1 MKKHIGA
8 IKRISYNSS
17 ISIISFLIF
26 LLSLSTI
33 SYGQRNYLFENIS
46 IPEGLSNSTVNYI
59 FQDSYGFLWI
69 STADGLNR
77 YDGNNIK
84 VFKNDPNDSTT
95 IPTNDCYA
103 IAEDGD
109 GFIWVGVSNN
119 SIAKYDPKN
128 ETFQSYHIET
138 AGVNITSIFYS
149 ALYDSKEN
157 LWFGTTNNGLQ
168 KFNKSKNKFEQVHL
182 DVSNKNSQ
190 WGNIFSIKE
199 LKNGNILVADYANG
213 IKIYNDKLNLFQ
225 PYYLKANFSP
235 IETQNIYEDNSGN
248 IWFGGKDQLIKYS
261 PSFYTTDNFDVFS
274 LFKNP
279 TNYDVVTGIVQD
291 YEGYLWVGI
300 YSQGLYRI
308 DINKK
313 NILKIDYGSANSD
326 IIGRIIIQQMIKDKY
341 GVVWIATYGN
351 GLTKFDPLREPFNF
365 YKFINNDAAGSNTN
379 FSTVIAGLHQ
389 SKEITVGTSEKGL
402 FTYDLENHKSDNL
415 NLKIDKSNSLGGKIN
430 IQGLAIDNGGNKWFA
445 YNNLGLHKI
454 DKNNLLS
461 TIKSPYENITTL
473 YFINSI
479 KIDLPGNIWTASRQG
494 FEKYNPS
501 QNQFALLPTIMNKPM
516 SEDLKHKIYKIA
528 ELNKPIASILK
539 VGEASNLEK
548 KFSLNHDQKV
558 LVICV
563 GEGQMDVNSEP
574 TDAGSLL
581 NAGGKTIWSM
591 DDLFKTFNDGGGFKN
606 RIALGCL
613 NLKKGDYK
621 ITYATDVGHSYG
633 NWNVIPPPDSLW
645 YGIQVLSLNDS
656 DYKIITQMN
665 EKEINSDKFM
675 PMEIGTNIEFSK
687 RFYNVLWLGSTISGF
702 FKYDLSTGNF
712 KQYNYNSKNVSSL
725 NNYINCIY
733 EDSEGIV
740 WVATANSLLRFD
752 PTTEK
757 IDKYDQKDGLPS
769 NQINSI
775 IEDFDGNLWIN
786 TSSGLSKLNK
796 KDQKSKWNFVNFDAQ
811 DGLQGFTASKA
822 SWISQDGQIFLGG
835 IDGFTYFY
843 PGKINEVKPDI
854 IIEDIKISDVS
865 LISDSAAVK
874 LQKSIMKSDEL
885 DLSYTQNNI
894 SFEFASIHFSRPGKN
909 KVMYKLEGFNN
920 QWISTDRNFVSYT
933 NLAPGEYTFMVK
945 GSNGDG
951 IWNDQGKS
959 IRIIINPPWWRTTF
973 AYIGY
978 FFFFVGIIFG
988 IDRIQRRR
996 IVNKERNA
1004 AAIKEANLRA
1014 QLAETENERKTK
1026 ELEEAR
1032 QLQLSMLP
1040 KQLPQLPHL
1049 DIAVYM
1055 KTATEVGGDY
1065 YDFNV
1070 GMDGTLTVVLGD
1082 ATGHG
1087 MRAGTM
1093 VTSAKSLFNS
1103 YAANPDILF
1112 TFREMTRCIKQMQ
1125 FQSLAMSMSMLKIQ
1139 NNKLLMSSAGMPP
1152 VYIYRSKHRIIEEHL
1167 IEGMPLGTLD
1177 NFPYELK
1184 EMELFTGD
1192 TILMMSD
1199 GFPEL
1204 QNDLNEILG
1213 YKRARNSFEEIAE
1226 KDPERI
1232 ITYLKD
1238 IGSRW
1243 VNDKEPDD
1251 DVTFVVL
1258 KIK

>member
-1 MKKHIGA
+1 MFRTKKFYQ
-8 IKRISYNSS
+8 SPSW
-17 ISIISFLIF
+17 IISVLI
-26 LLSLSTI
+26 LLFAVSSL

-59 FQDSYGFLWI
+59 FQDSNGFLWI

-95 IPTNDCYA
+95 IPTNDSYA

-149 ALYDSKEN
+149 ALYDSKGN

-182 DVSNKNSQ
+182 DISNKNSQ

-235 IETQNIYEDNSGN
+235 IEIQNIYEDNSGN

-326 IIGRIIIQQMIKDKY
+326 INGRIIIQQMIKDKY

-365 YKFINNDAAGSNTN
+365 YKFITNDASGSNTN

-402 FTYDLENHKSDNL
+402 FTYDLESHKSDNL

-430 IQGLAIDNGGNKWFA
+430 IQALAIDNGGNKWFA
-445 YNNLGLHKI
+445 YNNLGLNKI

-461 TIKSPYENITTL
+461 TIKSPHQNKTTS
-473 YFINSI
+473 YYINSI
-479 KIDLPGNIWTASRQG
+479 KIDLLNNVWMASRQG
-494 FEKYNPS
+494 FEKYNPA
-501 QNQFALLPTIMNKPM
+501 QNQYTLLPTIMNKPM
-516 SEDLKHKIYKIA
+516 SEELKQKIHKISGSSD
-528 ELNKPIASILK
+528 PIASILK
-539 VGEASNLEK
+539 VGEASNLAK
-548 KFSLNHDQKV
+548 TFSLSHDQKV
-558 LVICV
+558 LLICV
-563 GEGQMDVNSEP
+563 GEGQMDVNSDI

-581 NAGGKTIWSM
+581 NEDGKTIWSM
-591 DDLFKTFNDGGGFKN
+591 NDLYKTFNDGGGFKN

-633 NWNVIPPPDSLW
+633 NWNVIPPQDSLW

-656 DYKIITQMN
+656 DYKIINQMN
-665 EKEINSDKFM
+665 EEEINSDKFM
-675 PMEIGTNIEFSK
+675 PMEIGTTIEFSK
-687 RFYNVLWLGSTISGF
+687 KFYNVLWLGSTISGF
-702 FKYDLSTGNF
+702 FKYDLATGNF

-725 NNYINCIY
+725 NNYINCIF

-740 WVATANSLLRFD
+740 WIATANSLLRFD
-752 PTTEK
+752 PATEK

-775 IEDFDGNLWIN
+775 IEDLDGNLWIN

-843 PGKINEVKPDI
+843 PGKINEVKPNI
-854 IIEDIKISDVS
+854 IIKDIKISDVS

-874 LQKSIMKSDEL
+874 LQKSIMKTEEL
-885 DLSYTQNNI
+885 DFSYTQNNI
-894 SFEFASIHFSRPGKN
+894 SFEFASIHFSRPAKN
-909 KVMYKLEGFNN
+909 KLMYKLEGFNN

-933 NLAPGEYTFMVK
+933 NLSPGEYTFMVK

-1040 KQLPQLPHL
+1040 KELPQLPNL

-1070 GMDGTLTVVLGD
+1070 AMDGTLTVVLGD

-1103 YAANPDILF
+1103 YAENPDILF
-1112 TFREMTRCIKQMQ
+1112 TFREMTRCIKKMQ
-1125 FQSLAMSMSMLKIQ
+1125 FLSLAMSMTMLKIK
-1139 NNKLLMSSAGMPP
+1139 NNILLMSAAGMPP
-1152 VYIYRSKHRIIEEHL
+1152 VYLYKSKHRIIEEHL
-1167 IEGMPLGTLD
+1167 MEGMPLGTMD

-1184 EMELFTGD
+1184 EVELIKGD
-1192 TILMMSD
+1192 TLLLMSD

-1204 QNDLNEILG
+1204 QNEHNEMFE
-1213 YKRARNSFEEIAE
+1213 YKRARNSFEEVAE
-1226 KDPERI
+1226 KAPEKI
-1232 ITYLKD
+1232 IEYLKNE
-1238 IGSRW
+1238 GNRW
-1243 VNDKEPDD
+1243 SNDKDLED
-1251 DVTFVVL
+1251 DVTFVV
-1258 KIK
+1258 IKVK

>member
-1 MKKHIGA
+1 MRLLRNVSKLI
-8 IKRISYNSS
+8 INRILLL
-17 ISIISFLIF
+17 IFFLI
-26 LLSLSTI
+26 LSFT

-46 IPEGLSNSTVNYI
+46 VPEGLSNSTVNFI
-59 FQDSYGFLWI
+59 FQDSNGFLWV

-103 IAEDGD
+103 IAEDAD
-109 GFIWVGVSNN
+109 GFIWVGVSENI
-119 SIAKYDPKN
+119 IAKYDPKN

-138 AGVNITSIFYS
+138 AGVTNISVFYS
-149 ALYDSKEN
+149 ALLDSKGN
-157 LWFGTTNNGLQ
+157 LWFGSTNHGIQ

-182 DVSNKNSQ
+182 DVSNKNAQ
-190 WGNIFSIKE
+190 WGNIYSITE
-199 LKNGNILVADYANG
+199 LKNGNILVADYGNG
-213 IKIYNDKLNLFQ
+213 LKIYNEKLNLFQ

-235 IETQNIYEDNSGN
+235 NEIQVIYEDLSGN
-248 IWFGGKDQLIKYS
+248 IWLGGRDQLIKFS
-261 PSFYTTDNFDVFS
+261 PSYYTTEDYNLFS
-274 LFKNP
+274 LIKNP
-279 TNYDVVTGIVQD
+279 TNYDNVTGIVQD
-291 YEGYLWVGI
+291 YEGYLWVGV

-308 DINKK
+308 DPNTK
-313 NILKIDYGSANSD
+313 NIQKFEYNIYELNIF
-326 IIGRIIIQQMIKDKY
+326 GRNVISNIYKDKY
-341 GVVWIATYGN
+341 GVIWIGLYGK
-351 GLTKFDPLREPFNF
+351 GVTKFDPLREPFNF
-365 YKFINNDAAGSNTN
+365 YKFVTKDIANSNAN

-402 FTYDLENHKSDNL
+402 FTYDLENHNSDNL
-415 NLKIDKSNSLGGKIN
+415 ILKIDNSNVSDGSIN
-430 IQGLAIDNGGNKWFA
+430 IQGLAIDNAGNKWFA
-445 YNNLGLHKI
+445 YNNLGLHKL

-461 TIKSPYENITTL
+461 TIKSPHQNKTSSY
-473 YFINSI
+473 YINSI
-479 KIDLPGNIWTASRQG
+479 KIDLLGNIWMASRQG
-494 FEKYNPS
+494 FEKYNPE
-501 QNQFALLPTIMNKPM
+501 QNQYTLLPTIMNKPM
-516 SEDLKHKIYKIA
+516 SEDLKQILHKVSESIS
-528 ELNKPIASILK
+528 PIASILK

-548 KFSLNHDQKV
+548 TFSLSQDQKV
-558 LVICV
+558 LIICV
-563 GEGQMDVNSEP
+563 GEGQMDVGSSIS
-574 TDAGSLL
+574 DAGSLL
-581 NAGGKTIWSM
+581 NAEGKTIWSLN
-591 DDLFKTFNDGGGFKN
+591 DLYKTFNDGGGFKN

-633 NWNVIPPPDSLW
+633 TWNAIAPPDSMW
-645 YGIQVLSLNDS
+645 YGIQVLSLNES
-656 DYKIITQMN
+656 EYNSINQMN

-675 PMEIGTNIEFSK
+675 PMEVGTSIEFSK

-702 FKYDLSTGNF
+702 FKYDLATGNF
-712 KQYNYNSKNVSSL
+712 KQYNFNSKNLYSP
-725 NNYINCIY
+725 NNYINFIF

-740 WVATANSLLRFD
+740 WIATANSLLRFD

-757 IDKYDQKDGLPS
+757 IDRYDKKDGMPS

-775 IEDFDGNLWIN
+775 LEDLEGNLWIN
-786 TSSGLSKLNK
+786 TSAGLSKLNK
-796 KDQKSKWNFVNFDAQ
+796 NLPKDKWNFVNFDAQ

-822 SWISQDGQIFLGG
+822 SWIGKDGEIFLGG
-835 IDGFTYFY
+835 IDGVTYFY

-854 IIEDIKISDVS
+854 VIEDIKVSDVS
-865 LISDSAAVK
+865 LKSDSAVVK
-874 LQKSIMKSDEL
+874 LEKSIMKLDEL

-894 SFEFASIHFSRPGKN
+894 SFEFAAIQFSRPGKN
-909 KVMYKLEGFNN
+909 KIIYKLDGFNTH
-920 QWISTDRNFVSYT
+920 WISTDRNFVSYT

-951 IWNDQGKS
+951 IWNDQAKT

-978 FFFFVGIIFG
+978 FFFFVGIVFG
-988 IDRIQRRR
+988 IDRVQRRR
-996 IVNKERNA
+996 IVNKERNV

-1040 KQLPQLPHL
+1040 KVLPQLPNL

-1070 GMDGTLTVVLGD
+1070 AMDGTLTVVLGD

-1093 VTSAKSLFNS
+1093 VTSAKTLFNS
-1103 YAANPDILF
+1103 YSANPDILF

-1125 FQSLAMSMSMLKIQ
+1125 FQSLAMCMTMLKIH
-1139 NNKLLMSSAGMPP
+1139 NHKLIMSSAGMPP
-1152 VYIYRSKHRIIEEHL
+1152 VYLFRNKHKIIEEYL
-1167 IEGMPLGTLD
+1167 IEGMPLGTMD

-1184 EMELFTGD
+1184 ETELFAGD
-1192 TILMMSD
+1192 TVLLMSD

-1204 QNDLNEILG
+1204 NNNHKEMFG

-1226 KDPERI
+1226 KEPEKI
-1232 ITYLKD
+1232 IEYLKNE
-1238 IGSRW
+1238 GSRW
-1243 VNDKEPDD
+1243 SDNKEPDD
-1251 DVTFVVL
+1251 DVTFVV
-1258 KIK
+1258 IKVK